1 MFGLRNDTWMGDTR
15 RASRLRRA
23 SNEEDDVSEDWT
35 ACASLD
41 GQNNPVIALRLT
53 EGAIVYLHPDMARR
67 FAHQISVAL
76 GDEDE

>member
-1 MFGLRNDTWMGDTR
+1 MN
-15 RASRLRRA
+15 
-23 SNEEDDVSEDWT
+23 EDWT